1 MKNEYSELRR
11 FKLSSIFLNLLGKKN
26 PIKLSI
32 QSCLLDF
39 CYYYNI
45 RSCSYNAKVYNDG
58 YIANIEEQLQDICV
72 CEWLHDMCVC
82 HGWNYIVYASF
93 MCGMCVCGR
102 HGWNYIVYASKK
114 RLAEATKAD
123 LAED

>member
-1 MKNEYSELRR
+1 MNTLNRDVLN
-11 FKLSSIFLNLLGKKN
+11 FLPFFSIYFGKKN
-26 PIKLSI
+26 SRKLSI

-58 YIANIEEQLQDICV
+58 HIANIEERLHDICV
-72 CEWLHDMCVC
+72 CERLHDVCVSWMELYRLC
-82 HGWNYIVYASF
+82 FVYGWNV
-93 MCGMCVCGR
+93 CVDVMDGIISSMLR
-102 HGWNYIVYASKK
+102 KK

-123 LAED
+123 LAKD